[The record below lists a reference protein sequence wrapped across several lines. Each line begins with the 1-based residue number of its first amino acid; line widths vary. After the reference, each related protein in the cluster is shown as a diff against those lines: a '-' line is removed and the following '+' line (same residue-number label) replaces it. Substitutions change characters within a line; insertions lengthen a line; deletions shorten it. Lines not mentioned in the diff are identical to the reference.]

1 MGKFKN
7 YLMEQE
13 DRYWEIADREIVTCE
28 SLGEFMQT
36 MDKHKNLLTF
46 IPQDEDPE
54 VYIEDMLSD
63 MWSDKWAKYQE
74 QAIGEGK
81 EYEHN
86 DY

>member
-13 DRYWEIADREIVTCE
+13 DRYWEIADKEIVTCE

-36 MDKHKNLLTF
+36 MDRHKDLLTF

-54 VYIEDMLSD
+54 VYIEGMLSD
-63 MWSDKWAKYQE
+63 MWSDKRAKYQE
-74 QAIGEGK
+74 QAIGEG
-81 EYEHN
+81 YEHN

>member
-1 MGKFKN
+1 MGKYKN

-36 MDKHKNLLTF
+36 MDRYKDLLTF

-74 QAIGEGK
+74 QAIGEG
-81 EYEHN
+81 YEHN
-86 DY
+86 DH

>member
-13 DRYWEIADREIVTCE
+13 DRYWEIADREIVACE

-54 VYIEDMLSD
+54 VYIEYMLSD
-63 MWSDKWAKYQE
+63 MWSEKWAKYQE

>member
-1 MGKFKN
+1 MGKYKN

-13 DRYWEIADREIVTCE
+13 DRYWEIADKEIGNCE

-36 MDKHKNLLTF
+36 MARHKDLLTF

-63 MWSDKWAKYQE
+63 MWSEKWAKYRE
-74 QAIGEGK
+74 QAIGEG
-81 EYEHN
+81 YEHN

>member
-1 MGKFKN
+1 
-7 YLMEQE
+7 
-13 DRYWEIADREIVTCE
+13 
-28 SLGEFMQT
+28 
-36 MDKHKNLLTF
+36 MDKHKHLLTF

-54 VYIEDMLSD
+54 VYIEGMLSD

-74 QAIGEGK
+74 QAMVEAE